1 MKGDSTMLEQIS
13 VFVENKTGR
22 LASVMSI
29 FNDNKIDI
37 RAITIAD
44 TTDFGI
50 IRIIVKQ
57 TEKALAALKEGG
69 CTANVTKIIGFTI
82 PDHSGALSE
91 VISAFEEK
99 GVGVEYC
106 YSLMS
111 GKDGKAD
118 IAVRVDNNEAAS
130 EILKNKGIQLLN
142 SEDIG

>member
-1 MKGDSTMLEQIS
+1 MLEQIS

-29 FNDNKIDI
+29 LNDKKINI

-50 IRIIVKQ
+50 IRIIVRQ
-57 TEKALAALKEGG
+57 TDAALAALKESG
-69 CTANVTKIIGFTI
+69 CTATVTKILGFTV

-118 IAVRVDNNEAAS
+118 IAVRVDNYEAAA
-130 EILKNKGIQLLN
+130 EILEKRGIPLLCA
-142 SEDIG
+142 EDIG